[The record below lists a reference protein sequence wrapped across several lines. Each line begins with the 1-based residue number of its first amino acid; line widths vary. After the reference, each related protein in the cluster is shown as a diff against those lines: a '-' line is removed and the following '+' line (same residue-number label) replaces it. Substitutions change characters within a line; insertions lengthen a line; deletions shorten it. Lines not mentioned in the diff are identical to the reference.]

1 MQTFYGRQQPSSSP
15 AATRPA
21 DLMRRR
27 PERVTF
33 TMPWALRQRL
43 QHRADEEGR
52 SLSGLIAY
60 ILEGVMPRATRRE
73 SDAPVHHAAHG
84 NA

>member
-1 MQTFYGRQQPSSSP
+1 MPSFYPAPTGASSP
-15 AATRPA
+15 APVRPA
-21 DLMRRR
+21 DLLRRR

-43 QHRADEEGR
+43 QARAHEEGR

-60 ILEGVMPRATRRE
+60 MLERS
-73 SDAPVHHAAHG
+73 SD
-84 NA
+84 